1 MDKLHKQSHAWVM
14 KTPLIPP
21 GFGSRWLVL
30 APVWTTAGLC
40 WAADGATGAPVHG
53 STSALWGVLVSGA
66 LLGMAVLQGAGPAP
80 TVRGLAGRL
89 GLFLAALAAELLVLS
104 GATASWLGAS
114 WFPVMASLVGG
125 SLAWLA
131 LGWVAGQESA
141 SWLQRFMWPAAAL
154 YGAGWVVHVLG
165 GSGMAYLIFQLS
177 ALYLMGLIAWTAYR
191 LQAQPTA
198 SQMAMSLA
206 PLALTHGLLA
216 LAGAHSEALLVLL
229 MLANLW
235 AGWSLSGVL
244 QTLARSAQ
252 DARLAES
259 ESAMEAVSKR
269 LDQLQAR
276 ERELEMQMADKEVD
290 LRNSQIMVRDLAQH
304 DPLTGLPSRRL
315 FADRYAVAAARA
327 KREGH
332 GFSLVLIDVDQLNQ
346 INQKRGHLVGDGLLQ
361 VVARKLG
368 DVMRTS
374 DTLARMGGDEFALLL
389 PNTTE
394 NQALET
400 VCKKIQE
407 AMEGELLCAGV
418 RLHATVSMGA
428 ALFGRDGTGLDD
440 IYEAASRS
448 LRKAKEEGR
457 NTYRI
462 AAV

>member
-1 MDKLHKQSHAWVM
+1 M
-14 KTPLIPP
+14 
-21 GFGSRWLVL
+21 
-30 APVWTTAGLC
+30 
-40 WAADGATGAPVHG
+40 
-53 STSALWGVLVSGA
+53 
-66 LLGMAVLQGAGPAP
+66 
-80 TVRGLAGRL
+80 RGLAARL
-89 GLFLAALAAELLVLS
+89 GLFLTALAAELLLLS
-104 GATASWLGAS
+104 GATASWLGAG
-114 WFPVMASLVGG
+114 WFPLVASLVGG

-131 LGWVAGQESA
+131 LGWVAGQESS

-154 YGAGWVVHVLG
+154 YGAGWLVHVLG
-165 GSGMAYLIFQLS
+165 GSGMAYLIFQLG
-177 ALYLMGLIAWTAYR
+177 ALYLMGLVAWNAYR
-191 LQAQPTA
+191 LQSQASPTA
-198 SQMAMSLA
+198 SQVAMALA

-216 LAGAHSEALLVLL
+216 LAGAQSDALLFLL

-235 AGWSLSGVL
+235 AGWSLCSAL
-244 QTLARSAQ
+244 QTLARAAQ

-259 ESAMEAVSKR
+259 ETAMEAVSKR

-276 ERELEMQMADKEVD
+276 ERELELQMADKEVD

-315 FADRYAVAAARA
+315 FADRYSVAAARA

-346 INQKRGHLVGDGLLQ
+346 INLKRGHLVGDGLLQ

-368 DVMRTS
+368 DVMRNS

-407 AMEGELLCAGV
+407 AMQGELLCAGV
-418 RLHATVSMGA
+418 RLHASVSMGA

-462 AAV
+462 ADV

>member
-1 MDKLHKQSHAWVM
+1 
-14 KTPLIPP
+14 
-21 GFGSRWLVL
+21 
-30 APVWTTAGLC
+30 
-40 WAADGATGAPVHG
+40 
-53 STSALWGVLVSGA
+53 
-66 LLGMAVLQGAGPAP
+66 MAVLQSAGPAP
-80 TVRGLAGRL
+80 SVRGLAGRL
-89 GLFLAALAAELLVLS
+89 GLFLAALAAELLLLS
-104 GATASWLGAS
+104 GAATNWLGS
-114 WFPVMASLVGG
+114 GWFPLMATLVGA

-165 GSGMAYLIFQLS
+165 GTGMSYLIFQLS
-177 ALYLMGLIAWTAYR
+177 ALYLMGLVAWTAYR
-191 LQAQPTA
+191 LQAQTVTTA
-198 SQMAMSLA
+198 SQVLMALA

-216 LAGAHSEALLVLL
+216 LAGAQFEALLVLL
-229 MLANLW
+229 MLADLW
-235 AGWSLSGVL
+235 AAWSLTSAL
-244 QTLARSAQ
+244 QTLARAAQ

-259 ESAMEAVSKR
+259 ESAMDVVSKR

-315 FADRYAVAAARA
+315 FADRYSVAAARA

-418 RLHATVSMGA
+418 RLHASVSMGA

-462 AAV
+462 AAS